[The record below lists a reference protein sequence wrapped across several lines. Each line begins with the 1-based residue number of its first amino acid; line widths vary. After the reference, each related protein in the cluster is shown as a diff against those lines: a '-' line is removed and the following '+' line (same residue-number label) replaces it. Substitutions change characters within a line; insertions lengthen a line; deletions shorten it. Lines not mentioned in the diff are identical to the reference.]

1 MLLEQIHYPVKGNN
15 NDIVLF
21 IALGLTVIT
30 IIYFANEPK
39 MPQQTV
45 LINTNQAK
53 S

>member
-21 IALGLTVIT
+21 IALGLTALT
-30 IIYFANEPK
+30 IIYFANEPE
-39 MPQQTV
+39 MPQRQV
-45 LINTNQAK
+45 IINTNQEK